1 MQTNPECGDFYRANG
16 QCAPQKDGM
25 TKKGGG
31 GGKRTIIDEKSL
43 NRCIN

>member
-25 TKKGGG
+25 TKKEVVG
-31 GGKRTIIDEKSL
+31 EKEQL
-43 NRCIN
+43 